1 MGAAPAAEPAR
12 GRLLS
17 ILGVGF
23 GVAVIIGNTI
33 AAGIIR
39 TPGEVAAQLP
49 AAWLFL
55 GVWIGGGMLAL
66 IGACSMAELGAMT
79 PRSGGQYV
87 FARRALGDYAGFI
100 VGWSDWL
107 STCGTTAAVAIVIGE
122 YAGRLVPALGGRVV
136 ATATAVTVGF
146 AILQWRGVRWGSRTQ
161 TVTALLKT
169 VAFVLLVAA
178 CFLLGPPAAGAAADA
193 PAAPSLP
200 AGAALFVALI
210 IAFQSVI
217 YTYDGWAGVVYFSGE
232 VKQPGRD
239 IPRALFGGVLAV
251 TAIYALWNLALVYV
265 LPMLEIAGNIFAPGL
280 AAERLFG
287 PWGDTI
293 LRSVMILSMLSGINA
308 YHLMAS
314 RVIYAMSCDGL
325 FSRRVERVNPG
336 GTPTSALAMSA
347 AVAVAFIWSGTF
359 EEVIAVLA
367 FFFVA
372 NYAMSYTS
380 LVVLRRREPEA
391 PRPYRAWGYPW
402 TTIVALVAAVAFLI
416 GAIIG
421 DPRNS
426 RVALL
431 LLALSYPAYRLTR
444 LLTRRGRQA

>member
-1 MGAAPAAEPAR
+1 MGAAPAAASAR

-49 AAWLFL
+49 VAWLFL
-55 GVWIGGGMLAL
+55 GVWVGGGMLAL

-122 YAGRLVPALGGRVV
+122 YAGRLVPALSGRVV

-146 AILQWRGVRWGSRTQ
+146 AVLQWRGVRWGSRTQ
-161 TVTALLKT
+161 TATALLKT
-169 VAFVLLVAA
+169 LAFVLLVAA
-178 CFLLGPPAAGAAADA
+178 CFLLGPPPADA
-193 PAAPSLP
+193 PAEAPALP
-200 AGAALFVALI
+200 GGGALFVALI

-251 TAIYALWNLALVYV
+251 TAIYALWNLALLYV
-265 LPMLEIAGNIFAPGL
+265 LPMREIAGNIFAPGL

-336 GTPTSALAMSA
+336 GTPTAALGLSA
-347 AVAVAFIWSGTF
+347 AAAVAFIWSGTF
-359 EEVIAVLA
+359 EEVVAVLA

-380 LVVLRRREPEA
+380 LLVLRRREPAA

-402 TTIVALVAAVAFLI
+402 TTLVALVAAVGFLL
-416 GAIIG
+416 GAIAG

-426 RVALL
+426 LKALA
-431 LLALSYPAYRLTR
+431 LLALSYPAFRLTR
-444 LLTRRGRQA
+444 LLTRNA

>member
-1 MGAAPAAEPAR
+1 MGTAPAAASAR

-55 GVWIGGGMLAL
+55 GVWIGGGLLAL
-66 IGACSMAELGAMT
+66 VGACSMAELGAMT

-122 YAGRLVPALGGRVV
+122 YAGRLAPALSGRVV

-146 AILQWRGVRWGSRTQ
+146 AVLQWRGVRWGSRTQ
-161 TVTALLKT
+161 TATALLKT

-178 CFLLGPPAAGAAADA
+178 CFLLGGGAGAAAEAPPA
-193 PAAPSLP
+193 PALP
-200 AGAALFVALI
+200 GGGALFVALI

-251 TAIYALWNLALVYV
+251 TAIYALWNLALLYV
-265 LPMLEIAGNIFAPGL
+265 LPMREIAGNIFAPGL

-314 RVIYAMSCDGL
+314 RVVYAMSCDGL

-336 GTPTSALAMSA
+336 GTPTAALGLSA

-380 LVVLRRREPEA
+380 LLVLRRREPDA

-402 TTIVALVAAVAFLI
+402 TTVVALVAAVGFLF

-426 RVALL
+426 LKALV
-431 LLALSYPAYRLTR
+431 LLALSYPAFRLTR
-444 LLTRRGRQA
+444 LLTRSR